1 MSEMEVQAAG
11 AEEIEQG
18 TEQAESKK
26 DPEPKGAEVHIWTAS
41 GGMEAFIRVN
51 RPEEGG
57 AHVTEEEIREGLE
70 KQGIVAGIEKNV
82 GRTIARLHLYDKG
95 FTIAK
100 GIPAKNGKDGT
111 VEDRFPRERTIHL
124 SEDEHGDVDFKNL
137 NLVHDVQEG
146 EVICHILLPTKAEPG
161 TDVFGKRIEG
171 TDGVPAQIPQGK
183 NTHVN
188 EDGTELLASCGGN
201 VVFEDDVFRVER
213 ELRIEGSVDNA
224 VGNLHFS
231 GDIII
236 QGDVCEGYEVHAGGD
251 VHVYGSVE
259 GAIVT
264 AGGNIWVDKGM
275 NGMLKGSLEA
285 GEEVRCRFLENCSVT
300 AGKSVQSES
309 ILNSNISAGDK
320 IEVNGRRGIIV
331 GCTCSARTLIR
342 AKSVGAMSHVLTE
355 FYLGVAPKVQERIQ
369 QAQQEEKDLTEQID
383 FHEKDILY
391 LVQSMNQGRA
401 SIERLRRLK
410 QIRTQLAEDQKKLSE
425 LQEEIAELS
434 DSLEKG
440 KQGRL
445 SCMSLYP
452 PVKITIGNVKT
463 TISKQDF
470 GCSYYLKD
478 GEIVRGIGG

>member
-1 MSEMEVQAAG
+1 MSEMEVRVAQQ
-11 AEEIEQG
+11 EEIEQG
-18 TEQAESKK
+18 AEQAPAKPK
-26 DPEPKGAEVHIWTAS
+26 DAEVHIWTAS
-41 GGMEAFIRVN
+41 SGMEAFIRVN

-57 AHVTEEEIREGLE
+57 AHVTEEEIRAELE

-100 GIPAKNGKDGT
+100 GIPAKNGADGV
-111 VEDRFPRERTIHL
+111 VEDRFPREKTIQL
-124 SEDEHGDVDFKNL
+124 EENERGEVDFKNL
-137 NLVHDVQEG
+137 NLVHDAKEG
-146 EVICHILLPTKAEPG
+146 EVICRISLPTKAEPG
-161 TDVFGKRIEG
+161 TDVFGRSIEG

-188 EDGTELLASCGGN
+188 EEGTELIASCGGN
-201 VVFEDDVFRVER
+201 VVFENDVFRVER
-213 ELRIEGSVDNA
+213 ELRIEGSVDNS
-224 VGNLHFS
+224 VGNLNFS
-231 GDIII
+231 GDVII

-259 GAIVT
+259 GAVVT
-264 AGGNIWVDKGM
+264 AGGSIRVDKGM

-285 GEEVRCRFLENCSVT
+285 GEDVRCRFLENCSVS
-300 AGKSVQSES
+300 AGKNVLSES

-320 IEVNGRRGIIV
+320 IDVNGRRGVIV
-331 GCTCSARTLIR
+331 GCTCSAGMLVR

-355 FYLGVAPKVQERIQ
+355 FYLGVAPKVQERLQ
-369 QAQQEEKDLTEQID
+369 QAQQEEKDLTEQVD

-391 LVQSMNQGRA
+391 LVQSMSQGRA

-410 QIRTQLAEDQKKLSE
+410 QIRAQLAEDQKKLSE
-425 LQEEIAELS
+425 LQEEIADLQGR
-434 DSLEKG
+434 LEKG

-470 GCSYYLKD
+470 GCSFYFKD
-478 GEIVRGIGG
+478 GEIVRGVGG